1 MIAGLK
7 FEALIHS
14 VVGYRWTETHVT
26 LEGPIDFVLDRV
38 ADLFQSSR
46 HRSMLLGGHDGG
58 QILKEQ
64 FPLFRQAFLT
74 SAEAEDLED
83 SCPI

>member
-1 MIAGLK
+1 M
-7 FEALIHS
+7 HS
-14 VVGYRWTETHVT
+14 VVGYRWTETAVT
-26 LEGPIDFVLDRV
+26 PEGPIDFVLDRV

-46 HRSMLLGGHDGG
+46 HRSMLLGGHEGG

-64 FPLFRQAFLT
+64 FPLLRQAFLT

-83 SCPI
+83 SCLI

>member
-1 MIAGLK
+1 
-7 FEALIHS
+7 
-14 VVGYRWTETHVT
+14 
-26 LEGPIDFVLDRV
+26 
-38 ADLFQSSR
+38 
-46 HRSMLLGGHDGG
+46 MLLGGHDGG